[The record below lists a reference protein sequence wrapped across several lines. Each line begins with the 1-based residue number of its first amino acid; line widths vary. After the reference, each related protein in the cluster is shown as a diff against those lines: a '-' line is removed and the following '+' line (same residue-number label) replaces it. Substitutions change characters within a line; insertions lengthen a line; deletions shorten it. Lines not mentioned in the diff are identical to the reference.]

1 MKLIPA
7 SSFGRSDM
15 VDRQVTGKDAM
26 TSVVEN
32 HDQKPTTVFLGSVA
46 ASAACVQMVT
56 TWSLVCGVSQASNVM
71 LVLSAA
77 VGCLLA
83 AKFCP
88 AVFRYSTQSS
98 LSTASAVVLGM
109 LLMLAAWSAPLVF
122 DQLLVLGTSVAGNS
136 VWLAFAFPAAIVML
150 VTIAIGLWAARL
162 DDAQHRTA
170 TWRLPGLA
178 IGCLPALIQI
188 FTTIPMFVPVL
199 VAIFAALVALVIDGR
214 SVRSHIQQTETP
226 QTSSRPEIVQGTSWG
241 HVASIIG
248 SGVLLHMVARTV
260 GLLFPLSHAVFCVA
274 GFLTLAAFSACRFR
288 PVQKLVDQVWY
299 VPGMLLLTAATPVVA
314 DRLIDF
320 NLYLNATT
328 SSPWLMLL
336 LRALQLTAFTL
347 VATAPWHRRL
357 ASDAGMQTMSL
368 LPALLSGLGVGM
380 LMNGVSLSWEL
391 VAGIGLA
398 SAPLFFVRRSSDAVD
413 STATTAANPNTT
425 TNAIAA
431 GPVWQHRLAAIV
443 PCAIAVTMSVIGPF
457 SAADSALL
465 LFNARSAQ
473 GYRLGLDRGMILQ
486 SHSTRL
492 LQQHNTNAGHV
503 TIWRTSGEQ
512 LQMRRDGFPAGQ
524 ATGNALI
531 TPQPVTETL
540 TAVIPLV
547 LHKKPGSIMLLGDDF
562 GVGLRACCNFPVHTI
577 LAVRKDAASTAAAEE
592 FVWSSLEQSPL
603 QDDRVTVSHQPVVT
617 AVRQSKNRTWDA
629 IVADSPAITSLSGQ
643 EQFTESFY
651 RHVKSQ
657 LTESGVFCQRI
668 IQHDLG
674 SEPLLRITSTVT
686 DVFGRAVLV
695 RMAPGEIAIVA
706 TRTPP
711 GREGVEILDA
721 GVLQRLARSH
731 VGRELAR
738 SGWDWSQVA
747 ALPTIDTAGPV
758 ALFDNAKKLPSAT
771 AANAHFAFA
780 MPIEAGRWADKAS
793 ELGQT
798 FGASSQRLAD
808 AMPGRKNYDEFAR
821 RYSAVVQQ
829 LEILTS
835 FPDEPWTYRKSL
847 RTELQRSPRPPLEE
861 VRDGRITRKAHP
873 LDEFR
878 KNYFVSLGKVLQQC
892 ATGHVDSL
900 LLRQLAEFTSQ
911 YEPLLSN
918 FAHHELVRVHE
929 LTAHPAPALELRH
942 RLHTVYFTEG
952 GDLSVRQL
960 ANAMEQILDDP
971 ELLPNDQ
978 QRFDHVNSML
988 QELVRRWEG
997 RRGYEPP
1004 SARRTQR
1011 DVDICIHV
1019 ANRALNQMED
1029 WSAAANL
1036 TSDDLRRRRRFIN
1049 DALIS
1054 PLRKYGET
1062 VLAHRIKSE
1071 SPTTDVA
1078 LDDGSNDMPL
1088 LLNSDSVNTN

>member
-1 MKLIPA
+1 
-7 SSFGRSDM
+7 
-15 VDRQVTGKDAM
+15 M
-26 TSVVEN
+26 TSVVQN
-32 HDQKPTTVFLGSVA
+32 CDQKPTTVFLSSVA

-56 TWSLVCGVSQASNVM
+56 TWSLVCGVAQASNVM
-71 LVLSAA
+71 LALSAA
-77 VGCLLA
+77 VGCWLA
-83 AKFCP
+83 GKCRS
-88 AVFRYSTQSS
+88 AVVRYSAISS
-98 LSTASAVVLGM
+98 VSTVVLGM
-109 LLMLAAWSAPLVF
+109 VLMLAAWSAPTVF

-136 VWLAFAFPAAIVML
+136 MWLAFAFPAAVVML
-150 VTIAIGLWAARL
+150 VTAAIGMWNARQ
-162 DDAQHRTA
+162 DDAQQSTA
-170 TWRLPGLA
+170 MWRLAGFA
-178 IGCLPALIQI
+178 IGCLPGLIQI

-199 VAIFAALVALVIDGR
+199 VAIFAAIVAQIVERR
-214 SVRSHIQQTETP
+214 SVQSDVHQAEIPLTSP
-226 QTSSRPEIVQGTSWG
+226 QPKTSGTTTWM

-260 GLLFPLSHAVFCVA
+260 GLLFPLSHALFCVA
-274 GFLTLAAFSACRFR
+274 GFLTLAALSAFRLR
-288 PVQKLVDQVWY
+288 PVQKLVAHAWY
-299 VPGMLLLTAATPVVA
+299 APCMLVLAATGPVLA

-320 NLYLNATT
+320 NLHLNATT

-347 VATAPWHRRL
+347 LATAPWHRRL
-357 ASDAGMQTMSL
+357 VSYAGVTAMSL
-368 LPALLSGLGVGM
+368 LPALLFGLAVGM
-380 LMNGVSLSWEL
+380 LMNGISLSWEL

-398 SAPLFFVRRSSDAVD
+398 SAPLLFARQPSDAAD
-413 STATTAANPNTT
+413 TAASTAVDQRTTPNV
-425 TNAIAA
+425 IAA
-431 GPVWQHRLAAIV
+431 SPVWWHRFAAIV
-443 PCAIAVTMSVIGPF
+443 PCVIAVAMSVIGPF
-457 SAADSALL
+457 NAADSALL

-492 LQQHNTNAGHV
+492 LQQRHTNAGHV

-512 LQMRRDGFPAGQ
+512 LQMRRNGFPASQ

-547 LHKKPGSIMLLGDDF
+547 LHKNPGSIMLLGDDF

-577 LAVRKDAASTAAAEE
+577 LAVRKDSASTAAAEE

-603 QDDRVTVSHQPVVT
+603 EDDRVTVSHQPVVT
-617 AVRQSKNRTWDA
+617 AVRQSTDRTWDA
-629 IVADSPAITSLSGQ
+629 IVADSPAVTSLSGQ
-643 EQFTESFY
+643 EQFTGSFY
-651 RHVKSQ
+651 RHVKSH
-657 LTESGVFCQRI
+657 LADNGVFCQRI

-686 DVFGRAVLV
+686 DVFGRAVLI

-711 GREGVEILDA
+711 GSEPAEILND
-721 GVLQRLARSH
+721 GILQRLARSH

-835 FPDEPWTYRKSL
+835 FPDEPWLYRKSL

-861 VRDGRITRKAHP
+861 VRDGKITRKAHP

-900 LLRQLAEFTSQ
+900 LLRQLAEFTNQ

-1011 DVDICIHV
+1011 DVDACIHV
-1019 ANRALNQMED
+1019 ANRALNQMEE

-1071 SPTTDVA
+1071 SPLTDVA